1 MIVINFFNNLL
12 SNIGELVAF
21 VTQKNEVLSDLFG
34 QDTNILDLLSIF
46 LVGFLLVAL
55 ALHVAHLINPVG

>member
-1 MIVINFFNNLL
+1 MIVINFFNKLL

-21 VTQKNEVLSDLFG
+21 VTDRNEVLSDLFG

>member
-1 MIVINFFNNLL
+1 MIVINFFNKLL
-12 SNIGELVAF
+12 SNIGEVVAF
-21 VTQKNEVLSDLFG
+21 VTDKNEVLSDLFG